1 VRAEERIAMLGGTR
15 VYLSIRSPL
24 RDDAGRIVGLV
35 GIAHDITEQKQD
47 EVERLARLERQRD
60 TLVREVHHRIKN
72 HLQGVTGL
80 LRNRITRRPELA
92 EDLEEVITQI
102 CAIAHVYGLQSHH
115 AEGGVR
121 LDELLKILV
130 CGAAG
135 PVVIHCVTPAP
146 ESGAM
151 AYLAREEAVSLALV
165 LNELLTNALKHN
177 DLSKPTRPVRV
188 VLETGEA
195 ERRVVIRNGPAM
207 LSATFDF
214 AAGQGLGIGLELL
227 RALLPPQGAALTF
240 RQEADEVVAELRLT
254 ASILGIGPMGE

>member
-1 VRAEERIAMLGGTR
+1 M
-15 VYLSIRSPL
+15 
-24 RDDAGRIVGLV
+24 
-35 GIAHDITEQKQD
+35 
-47 EVERLARLERQRD
+47 
-60 TLVREVHHRIKN
+60 
-72 HLQGVTGL
+72 QGVTGL

-135 PVVIHCVTPAP
+135 PVVIHGVTPAP
-146 ESGAM
+146 ESGAT

-188 VLETGEA
+188 VLATGEA
-195 ERRVVIRNGPAM
+195 ERRW
-207 LSATFDF
+207 
-214 AAGQGLGIGLELL
+214 
-227 RALLPPQGAALTF
+227 
-240 RQEADEVVAELRLT
+240 
-254 ASILGIGPMGE
+254 